1 MREQI
6 KSPRPTS
13 TPEQRRRWV
22 VRFRSSGLT
31 PAQFAQEHGLKV
43 CTLQR
48 WLYGRGSWPG
58 PKWKEPT
65 LRAEENRKHPG
76 GRGASIL
83 PRHRRR
89 AGDVAFREVKVSPLW
104 PGGVWVADIAWP
116 SGVTVRLGAG
126 AEAEWIASLLGVVRQ
141 TC

>member
-1 MREQI
+1 MRERI

-13 TPEQRRRWV
+13 TPEQRRQWV
-22 VRFRSSGLT
+22 ARFRASGLT
-31 PAQFAQEHGLKV
+31 QAQFAQQHGLKV

-48 WLYGRGSWPG
+48 WLYGRGSWAG
-58 PKWKEPT
+58 PKRKGPT
-65 LRAEENRKHPG
+65 RRAEEERKHPG

-89 AGDVAFREVKVSPLW
+89 VGNVTFREVKVSPLW
-104 PGGVWVADIAWP
+104 PAGGWVAQIAWP
-116 SGVTVRLGAG
+116 SGVTVRLGAS
-126 AEAEWIASLLGVVRQ
+126 AEAAWVASLLGVVRQ